1 MENIIFSFQTV
12 FPLLA
17 YMLVGLLVKR
27 TKIANEHALSQ
38 MNNIVFK
45 ILLPMSIFRNIVTAD
60 MSGVNMGPVL
70 IYAVVAVFIIFLLAW
85 AVFARWETDPKKK
98 SVMIQNAFRSNFVL
112 FGLPLT
118 QMILGGKGSGVTEI
132 LIAVVVPFFNV
143 LAVFILQYYNESKM
157 NFKSLIIGMLTN
169 PLIVSSLIALLY
181 KFTLKSIPVFLETT
195 VNGLA
200 SAATPLALI
209 VLGSRFE
216 FKESVRYKKYLV
228 AGVLSRLI
236 IVPVIFLGGAILLG
250 FRGETLIA
258 YIAVSASPV
267 AVASYAMSQ
276 GANADYKL
284 AGQLLVY
291 NSVFCSVS
299 LFFII
304 YLLRS
309 FQFI

>member
-112 FGLPLT
+112 FGL
-118 QMILGGKGSGVTEI
+118 
-132 LIAVVVPFFNV
+132 
-143 LAVFILQYYNESKM
+143 
-157 NFKSLIIGMLTN
+157 
-169 PLIVSSLIALLY
+169 
-181 KFTLKSIPVFLETT
+181 
-195 VNGLA
+195 
-200 SAATPLALI
+200 
-209 VLGSRFE
+209 
-216 FKESVRYKKYLV
+216 
-228 AGVLSRLI
+228 
-236 IVPVIFLGGAILLG
+236 
-250 FRGETLIA
+250 
-258 YIAVSASPV
+258 
-267 AVASYAMSQ
+267 
-276 GANADYKL
+276 
-284 AGQLLVY
+284 
-291 NSVFCSVS
+291 
-299 LFFII
+299 
-304 YLLRS
+304 LLRR
-309 FQFI
+309 